1 MNQRNWISNG
11 LELEDYLTANTVS
24 GSEVYKATNIV
35 LETDQTLE
43 AYINA
48 NPDGIKA
55 KLAVLQE
62 NIETAIAHLGV
73 GSNPKAPVYAFW
85 IYADVK

>member
-1 MNQRNWISNG
+1 MSGNTIS
-11 LELEDYLTANTVS
+11 E
-24 GSEVYKATNIV
+24 SEVYKNTGIV

-43 AYINA
+43 DYIKS

-55 KLAVLQE
+55 KLGILQE
-62 NIETAIAHLGV
+62 NIATAIAHMGV